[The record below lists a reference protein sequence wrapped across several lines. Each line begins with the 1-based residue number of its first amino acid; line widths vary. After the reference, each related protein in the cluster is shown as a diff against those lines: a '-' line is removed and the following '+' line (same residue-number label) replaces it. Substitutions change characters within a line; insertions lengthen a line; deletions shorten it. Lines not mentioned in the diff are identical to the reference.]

1 MTRPTSRRPGQNR
14 RAQYGLFV
22 SYVIAVTGALLGLLL
37 VVLSR
42 ADPTGFSV
50 IRSGL
55 AEVTRPVSSG
65 LERLVSGVGS
75 VDENIVAYVKAGS
88 QNIALRRQVDANR
101 PLLIEAQAIKQ
112 ENIRLK
118 QLLHLVEGTNDNIA
132 TARLVSSSA
141 SIARRIARISAG
153 RMQGV
158 LPGMPVR
165 AAEGL
170 IGRVIISGP
179 NTADVL
185 LLTDSQN
192 IIPVRRVKDNI
203 AAISS
208 GLDDGTVEIRP
219 LSAGSNP
226 FRPGDVLVTTGTGGL
241 YSPNIPVA
249 IVVAHRDGAAIAVPL
264 ASPARVEAVLVQRP
278 YDADIPAPAAGG
290 SATGQ
295 SSARPFTG
303 VMAR

>member
-1 MTRPTSRRPGQNR
+1 MARPTSRRPGQNR

-22 SYVIAVTGALLGLLL
+22 SYVITVTGALFGLLL
-37 VVLSR
+37 VILSR

-50 IRSGL
+50 IRSTM
-55 AEVTRPVSSG
+55 AEVTRPVSVS

-75 VDENIVAYVKAGS
+75 LDENIVAYVKAGS
-88 QNIALRRQVDANR
+88 QNLALRRQVDANR
-101 PLLIEAQAIKQ
+101 PMLIEAQAIKQ

-118 QLLHLVEGTNDNIA
+118 QLLHLVEGTHDKVA

-165 AAEGL
+165 ADEGL
-170 IGRVIISGP
+170 IGRVIIAGP
-179 NTADVL
+179 NTADIL
-185 LLTDSQN
+185 LLTDNQN

-203 AAISS
+203 AAIST

-219 LSAGSNP
+219 LNAGSNP
-226 FRPGDVLVTTGTGGL
+226 FRPGDVVVTTGTGGL
-241 YSPNIPVA
+241 YSPNVPVA
-249 IVVAHRDGAAIAVPL
+249 IVVALRDGAAIGVPL
-264 ASPARVEAVLVQRP
+264 ANPARVEAVLVQRP
-278 YDADIPAPAAGG
+278 YDAEVPAPATINNAA
-290 SATGQ
+290 ST
-295 SSARPFTG
+295 RPFAG